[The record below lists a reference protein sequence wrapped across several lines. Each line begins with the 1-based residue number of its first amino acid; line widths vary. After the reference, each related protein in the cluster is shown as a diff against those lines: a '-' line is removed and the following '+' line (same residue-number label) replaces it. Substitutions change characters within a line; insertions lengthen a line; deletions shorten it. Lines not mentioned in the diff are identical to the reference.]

1 MRIGKTIL
9 DTDNMTAE
17 ELTMYINALSRIR
30 TRRARQETL
39 TQRMNDLI
47 LQAKADGFTF
57 IDKDFGFVREVDDF
71 TMLDEKA

>member
-9 DTDNMTAE
+9 DTDNMTTE
-17 ELTMYINALSRIR
+17 ELTMYINALCRVR
-30 TRRARQETL
+30 TRRIKQETL
-39 TQRMNDLI
+39 TKRMNDLI

>member
-30 TRRARQETL
+30 TRRIRQETL

>member
-1 MRIGKTIL
+1 MRIGKTFL

-30 TRRARQETL
+30 TRRIRQETL

>member
-1 MRIGKTIL
+1 MRIGKTVL

-30 TRRARQETL
+30 TRRTRQETL

-71 TMLDEKA
+71 TMLDEKT

>member
-17 ELTMYINALSRIR
+17 ELAMYINALSRIR
-30 TRRARQETL
+30 TRRIRQETL

>member
-30 TRRARQETL
+30 ARRTRQETL

-71 TMLDEKA
+71 TMVDEKA

>member
-30 TRRARQETL
+30 TRRTRQETL